1 MRTRIRRAMIG
12 DDRSIARVH
21 VEGWRETYPGVVPD
35 RVLNRLDVEDRRW
48 FWRAALIERSGDR
61 DFFVAE
67 SGGRVVG
74 FGVCG
79 EEQVGLEEFDGEF
92 HALYVLRAGQGRG
105 LGTRL
110 MREMAA
116 ALAARGRTAATVWVL
131 RDNWRARRFYEKL
144 GGRLIA
150 DRPLDFDGT
159 RVMEV
164 AYGWTDITPLACAAT
179 SRGAAGRGTTWLP

>member
-1 MRTRIRRAMIG
+1 MRARIRRATIE
-12 DDRSIARVH
+12 DDRNIACVH
-21 VEGWRETYPGVVPD
+21 VEGWRQTYPGIVPD
-35 RVLNRLDVEDRRW
+35 RVLNRLDIEDRRR
-48 FWRAALIERSGDR
+48 FWRTAIVDRRADR

-67 SGGRVVG
+67 LDRRVVG

-79 EEQVGLEEFDGEF
+79 EEQVGLEAFDGEF

-116 ALAARGRTAATVWVL
+116 ALVERERTAATVWAL

-159 RVMEV
+159 RIMEV
-164 AYGWTDITPLACAAT
+164 AYGWTDVTPLACIAT
-179 SRGAAGRGTTWLP
+179 PRSAAG

>member
-1 MRTRIRRAMIG
+1 VSALVRPALAG
-12 DDRSIARVH
+12 DDAAIAHVH
-21 VEGWRETYPGVVPD
+21 VEGWRETYPGIVPA
-35 RVLNRLDVEDRRW
+35 RVLERLDIESRRLY
-48 FWRAALIERSGDR
+48 WRSAIVNGRMAETV
-61 DFFVAE
+61 FVAE
-67 SGGRVVG
+67 VDGTVAG

-79 EEQVGLEEFDGEF
+79 REQVGLRGYDGEF
-92 HALYVLRAGQGRG
+92 HALYLLRYAQGRG

-110 MREMAA
+110 MAAMARS
-116 ALAARGRTAATVWVL
+116 LIERGMAAATVWAL

-164 AYGWTDITPLACAAT
+164 AYGWTDVSPVARLAAPGVT
-179 SRGAAGRGTTWLP
+179 GR